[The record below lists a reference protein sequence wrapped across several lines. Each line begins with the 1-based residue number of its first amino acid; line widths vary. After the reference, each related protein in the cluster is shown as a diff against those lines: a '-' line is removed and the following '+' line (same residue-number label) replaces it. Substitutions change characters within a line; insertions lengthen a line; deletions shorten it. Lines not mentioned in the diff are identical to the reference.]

1 MSIGISSVSRVF
13 KTYQGQVRI
22 AELNEYRRFGKTEE
36 KISVITL
43 GGMRFKD
50 GWNPPRAHLPSD
62 SRVFFQLI
70 FKIIDFISLAITLIF

>member
-1 MSIGISSVSRVF
+1 M
-13 KTYQGQVRI
+13 
-22 AELNEYRRFGKTEE
+22 EYRRFGKTEE

-62 SRVFFQLI
+62 SVRNCIEITRQAWRV
-70 FKIIDFISLAITLIF
+70 ISIQFRTESEGR